1 MDPLSIIASVAGI
14 ATAGSTVAGALF
26 TLIRKLRHAPREMR
40 QVAHE
45 ISDLSCL
52 LDYLHD
58 ILKLSSNVINKRLLR
73 ASGFLAYITEMQ
85 QIGCTILFSL
95 LNRYPGRG
103 QMALGLAYALEPKI
117 EEAGQQGD
125 QEEVEEKLRAASLS
139 ASIEAIFNEEAND
152 FDVVHHPPPP
162 PPRAHSPGHS
172 EAEDN
177 FPSHQYPY
185 DGSAAQE
192 TVPRP
197 TGSRTR
203 RRSRPSDERPYW
215 YMPPPTTVDPRIK
228 PPHVSQEAWNASI
241 KRENEHRQ
249 KGLDGYAAFEPPS
262 VLVAASSLEVDSMGQ
277 GDLLKSRLQV
287 LSEDYKLLRVP
298 SNEPVFDISSLVLAK
313 GLTGKPIG
321 ATFLGDATSMQ
332 ADHFYDYLTTA
343 GQMPVC
349 VRGSELGQTWFLGSN
364 PVHVVFFHCS
374 YQPQFFPA
382 QADDESAARTQYL
395 AIDQGL
401 LDSEVMVR
409 CGLESAGF
417 LEGRLLLPPSTTLV
431 SVQTVR
437 RHVRMANTMQSQ
449 VASARKMSF
458 QMRFLRQYTQYS
470 KTFYLATDKFA
481 ERHSS
486 TADVQPA
493 KSPAVPELRTP
504 SPVGPQTAADGGVS
518 LEPPASVPSPLEDDN
533 LSPTVRSSTRQRDS
547 ESSRSSHHS
556 TRSSR
561 ADRVDIR
568 QDSERRRR
576 ARRRSRSHDSSRK
589 SQTSVAEADDRRR
602 RKHTRDRGNGRGSDS
617 GFASLFSFRSS

>member
-14 ATAGSTVAGALF
+14 ATAGSTVA
-26 TLIRKLRHAPREMR
+26 
-40 QVAHE
+40 
-45 ISDLSCL
+45 
-52 LDYLHD
+52 
-58 ILKLSSNVINKRLLR
+58 
-73 ASGFLAYITEMQ
+73 
-85 QIGCTILFSL
+85 
-95 LNRYPGRG
+95 
-103 QMALGLAYALEPKI
+103 
-117 EEAGQQGD
+117 
-125 QEEVEEKLRAASLS
+125 
-139 ASIEAIFNEEAND
+139 
-152 FDVVHHPPPP
+152 
-162 PPRAHSPGHS
+162 
-172 EAEDN
+172 
-177 FPSHQYPY
+177 
-185 DGSAAQE
+185 
-192 TVPRP
+192 
-197 TGSRTR
+197 
-203 RRSRPSDERPYW
+203 
-215 YMPPPTTVDPRIK
+215 
-228 PPHVSQEAWNASI
+228 
-241 KRENEHRQ
+241 
-249 KGLDGYAAFEPPS
+249 
-262 VLVAASSLEVDSMGQ
+262 
-277 GDLLKSRLQV
+277 
-287 LSEDYKLLRVP
+287 
-298 SNEPVFDISSLVLAK
+298 VFDISSLVLAK

-332 ADHFYDYLTTA
+332 ADHFHDYLTTA

-395 AIDQGL
+395 AIDQCL

-409 CGLESAGF
+409 CGLESTGF
-417 LEGRLLLPPSTTLV
+417 LEGRLLLPPSTTL
-431 SVQTVR
+431 
-437 RHVRMANTMQSQ
+437 SQ

-568 QDSERRRR
+568 QDPERRRR

-617 GFASLFSFRSS
+617 GFASLFPFRSS